1 MPASKETLPAPQG
14 QRRPSPS
21 SPNPAAH
28 AARSIWQGPAS
39 ESAVAIVGMA
49 FRLPGDLGDE
59 ASLWQALQEGR
70 DLVTQVPPGRWATD
84 TLQHPCRAEPGRSIT
99 FSAGVLSR
107 IDEFDAGFFGIAP
120 REAAWMD
127 PQQRLLLELAWETM
141 ENAGIAAS
149 SLAGSDCAVYVG
161 ISSLDYGT
169 RGLDDLASM
178 TAHSMTGNTLSIAAN
193 RLSYVFDLHGPSL
206 AVDTA
211 CSSSLVALH
220 HACNSLRSGEA
231 SMALVGGVSLLLHP
245 YPFIGFTK
253 ASMLSAGGRCKPFDA
268 SGDGYVRAEG
278 AAVLLLKP
286 LQRAL
291 VDGDNV
297 QAVIL
302 ASGVNADGARKSGI
316 TIPSSAG
323 QAELMR
329 QVLARSGLAAHD
341 IDFIEAHGTGT
352 AVGDPVESAAI
363 GAVYGQGRTQPLPI
377 GSVKANL
384 GHLEAAS
391 GMAGLIKAIL
401 ALRHRALP
409 PTPHLHT
416 LNPHIDFAALN
427 LAPVRSATPLR
438 QGLAAQQRPLVAGV
452 NSFGFGGA
460 NAHVLL
466 QEFLPSGSIAKSP
479 NPGAGCATN
488 ANQSATGAATAA
500 APMAPLRLSART
512 PQALRVLAQRYADW
526 LDGQQPQA
534 FYAIARSAALHR
546 EHLEQ
551 RLLLQAP
558 TLAQACSALRAHAS
572 GKPSP
577 HIVCEEALTPAGGLA
592 FVYSGNGAQWAGM
605 GQALLA
611 QSPRFAQL
619 LTQLDEAMRP
629 QAGFALLPLLQAGDA
644 QALQDTTVAQP
655 LLFAIQVALTLW
667 LREQGIA
674 PDATAGHSVGEI
686 AAAWAAGAL
695 TLEQAI
701 TVICARSQAQGLTR
715 GQGRMAALGL
725 SEVQTRQ
732 LLAELGLQASIE
744 IAGINSPGNITLAGP
759 LPALQRLEQQLAAR
773 ATPVFFRLLELD
785 YAFHSRVMD
794 AIEDE
799 LAQRLSQFAP
809 GRASAQPFVS
819 TVTGTQLEA
828 HALNA
833 DYWWRNVREP
843 VQFQR
848 AVATLAQLGCT
859 VFVEIGPHAILQRYI
874 TESLQAEKAQGRAL
888 PSLQRGND
896 GPQRLTELAGRLH
909 LLGDGRSLQQHFP
922 KAAPR
927 VPLPNYPWQR
937 ERHWHPNTSESLQAF
952 SRQRLHPLLGWPLP
966 EAEAAWGNVL
976 DVRTLPWL
984 ADHQVGGAI
993 VYPGAAYADMA
1004 LAAARQWLG
1013 AGPLRIEQL
1022 DILAPMVLE
1031 PDQARS
1037 LRLVLQPRD
1046 GSFQISS
1053 RARLSSDDW
1062 TLHAAGRIL
1071 QASALQPS
1079 ARIVAP
1085 ESTASITDA
1094 AAHYHRTQALGL
1106 QYGPAFQGLRSVQ
1119 VQGQQLQAQ
1128 LQLPAPLSPQEH
1140 ELHPALL
1147 DLCFQTLADFFGQA
1161 IDAGDGIALLPTKIG
1176 RLELL
1181 AVADDQA
1188 PPITALRAQLRRHSH
1203 RSALA
1208 DFELLD
1214 EQGRLRARLQDC
1226 RFRAAHLAA
1235 PISATAPHWHISA
1248 PLTPHP
1254 CDSLRSHA
1262 LPIASLRTQAE
1273 AALAP
1278 WQAQRQAWF
1287 TQTLPLCEALT
1298 LSFAYQAFAQL
1309 AAQAGPHWHQ
1319 CFSDAAARPYAFWL
1333 AQLLQRE
1340 QLLTQPQPG
1349 QWQLTS
1355 ADALPAAGQLWQAIL
1370 HDSPAS
1376 LPQLMLLARV
1386 GAQLPSLL
1394 QQGSADGMA
1403 ADNDAAL
1410 ALLTALRRAPAAEAL
1425 YSDDPAY
1432 CGIYLALQAML
1443 REAARRW
1450 PATQRLRVLE
1460 IAAGPSL
1467 LALDL
1472 AEQLPDDRLDYVL
1485 ALPDAPLQER
1495 LQAQL
1500 QAALPDRAAISV
1512 TGFDPLSGALTAD
1525 RSGPQH
1531 FDLVLLHHSLHLA
1544 RDFGAALAQAQQYL
1558 AEDGLLLLAERHP
1571 DWSASLLEGLDS
1583 AHWRLPVGSADS
1595 NQDEAPSIAHAPEAL
1610 PALLPPQAWQQ
1621 LLKQQDWRETC
1632 HFAEP
1637 AAQGLAEGAYLLL
1650 ARRPAMPAKT
1660 EAATP
1665 PPTAAWLLMADAA
1678 SAPMA
1683 QALRQALHEQ
1693 GQQAQI
1699 LLQHAACAPNGLDRA
1714 SNAGTGSRT
1723 KDTALLDWSADTSG
1737 QARRVIYL
1745 RGWDDAPEQAAARAA
1760 EWLDAMQRLANQPH
1774 APHLWLVTR
1783 GGALCDSLPEAA
1795 AHGSAAPN
1803 PAQAAL
1809 WGMGRVAMNELPQL
1823 ACTLIELAC
1832 DPAAEQTVPRLLN
1845 ECLHPDGLDEILLT
1859 SQTRHALQLHQ
1870 AAPPGPPPQP
1880 TSRWR
1885 LDFHVP
1891 GQLRNLVWLPEAE
1904 RPLQTHEVE
1913 VRTMAT
1919 GLNFRDVMYLMG
1931 LLPDEAVEN
1940 GFAGASLGLEFSG
1953 VVHRVGA
1960 QVKTLRPGDA
1970 VVGFGPACFAS
1981 HVVTPAHALAPMPA
1995 HWSFEA
2001 AATVPTVFFT
2011 VYYALVQLADLQPGE
2026 RVLIHGAAGGVGM
2039 AAIALAQHLGAEVYA
2054 SAGSE
2059 DKRDFVRLL
2068 GVERVF
2074 DSRSLDF
2081 ADALMQVTHGQG
2093 VDVVLNSLA
2102 GEAMRRSL
2110 ELLRPFGRFLEL
2122 GKRDFFENTPLG
2134 LRPMRN
2140 NISYFGI
2147 DADQLLT
2154 GRPALA
2160 AKLFGEVMAL
2170 LRERI
2175 LAPLPYRAFPA
2186 ERIVEAF
2193 RAMQQARHIG
2203 KIVVSM
2209 HQAQPEVKPAPAMS
2223 STAAQQAAEPLLAGS
2238 GAWLVSGG
2246 LSGFGLASARWL
2258 AQQGVRQL
2266 ALIGRRG
2273 ADTPGAAQALA
2284 ELQAQGVQV
2293 RAWACDVSDAQAV
2306 DALIAQVQRE
2316 LPPLTGVLH
2325 AAAVFDDQILARLD
2339 AASLQRVLHAKLL
2352 GAWNLHRATRTAA
2365 LQHFIVYSSI
2375 TTAIG
2380 NPGQAN
2386 YVAANAGLQALTALR
2401 QQQGLPATCMAWG
2414 PIADVGYLSR
2424 NDAVRD
2430 SLAQRLGRAP
2440 MSAEQAL
2447 TQLGRALRHGNG
2459 QPGFTPADFDWNA
2472 LAPLLPGAQGS
2483 RFAALN
2489 RLRRDAGSAAQEQ
2502 DIRSLIASKTP
2513 EQVLRIVQEL
2523 VAQQVAKTLGIAAE
2537 RIAPERSL
2545 HDLGMDSLMAVELAL
2560 GLEQRLGVQLPVMM
2574 LNDAPSVHSVSARIV
2589 TRLGHGAGDD
2599 AHDVGIAQVA
2609 HIAAQHGEGLSAE
2622 DIEALSADARQL
2634 AQQGARLIP

>member
-21 SPNPAAH
+21 SQHQAAH
-28 AARSIWQGPAS
+28 AARSAWQGPAS

-70 DLVTQVPPGRWATD
+70 DLITQVPPGRWACD
-84 TLQHPCRAEPGRSIT
+84 TLQHPQRAEPGRSIT

-127 PQQRLLLELAWETM
+127 PQQRLLLELAWEAM

-220 HACNSLRSGEA
+220 QACNSLRSGEA
-231 SMALVGGVSLLLHP
+231 PLALVGGVSLLLHP

-268 SGDGYVRAEG
+268 SGDGYVRSEG
-278 AAVLLLKP
+278 GAVLLLKP

-291 VDGDNV
+291 ADGDSV

-329 QVLARSGLAAHD
+329 QVLARSGLAAHE

-363 GAVYGQGRTQPLPI
+363 GAVYGQGRAQPLPV

-409 PTPHLHT
+409 PTPHLHS
-416 LNPHIDFAALN
+416 LNPHIDFQGLN

-466 QEFLPSGSIAKSP
+466 QEFPPNGPSAKGQDP
-479 NPGAGCATN
+479 DAGCAAN
-488 ANQSATGAATAA
+488 ANQSAASTATAA
-500 APMAPLRLSART
+500 APLAPLRLSART
-512 PQALRVLAQRYADW
+512 PQALRALAQRYADW
-526 LDGQQPQA
+526 LEGQQPQD

-546 EHLEQ
+546 EHLQQ

-577 HIVCEEALTPAGGLA
+577 HIVCEEALAPAGGLA

-619 LTQLDEAMRP
+619 LAQLDQAMRP
-629 QAGFALLPLLQAGDA
+629 QAGFALLPVLQAGDA

-701 TVICARSQAQGLTR
+701 AVICARSQAQGLTR

-725 SEVQTRQ
+725 PAAQAQQ
-732 LLAELGLQASIE
+732 LLAELGLQSSVE

-759 LPALQRLEQQLAAR
+759 LPALQRIEQQLAAS

-794 AIEDE
+794 AIEGE
-799 LAQRLSQFAP
+799 LAQRLAQTAP
-809 GRASAQPFVS
+809 GQASALPFVS
-819 TVTGTQLEA
+819 TVTGAPLQG
-828 HALNA
+828 HALDAN
-833 DYWWRNVREP
+833 YWWRNVREP

-848 AVATLAQLGCT
+848 ALAALTQLGCT

-896 GPQRLTELAGRLH
+896 GAQRLAELAGRLH
-909 LLGDGRSLQQHFP
+909 LLGNGRSLQQHFTQH
-922 KAAPR
+922 APR
-927 VPLPNYPWQR
+927 VRLPNYPWQR
-937 ERHWHPNTSESLQAF
+937 ERHWHPSTSESLQAF

-976 DVRTLPWL
+976 DPSSLPWL

-1004 LAAARQWLG
+1004 LAAARQWQGDG
-1013 AGPLRIEQL
+1013 ALRVEQL
-1022 DILAPMVLE
+1022 DILAPMVFE
-1031 PDQARS
+1031 PGQARS
-1037 LRLVLQPRD
+1037 LRLVLHTRD

-1053 RARLSSDDW
+1053 RTRLSSDEW

-1071 QASALQPS
+1071 QASACQPA
-1079 ARIVAP
+1079 ARIAAP
-1085 ESTASITDA
+1085 ESAASTTPPS
-1094 AAHYHRTQALGL
+1094 AHYRRTQALGL
-1106 QYGPAFQGLRSVQ
+1106 HYGPAFQGLHSVQ
-1119 VQGQQLQAQ
+1119 VQGPQLQAQ
-1128 LQLPAPLSPQEH
+1128 LSLPAGLSAQEH

-1147 DLCFQTLADFFGQA
+1147 DLCFQTLADFFGDA
-1161 IDAGDGIALLPTKIG
+1161 IDAGHGTALLPIKIG
-1176 RLELL
+1176 RIELL
-1181 AVADDQA
+1181 DAADSKTQ
-1188 PPITALRAQLRRHSH
+1188 PITGLRAQLRRHSH
-1203 RSALA
+1203 RAALA
-1208 DFELLD
+1208 DFELFD
-1214 EQGRLRARLQDC
+1214 AQGRLRARLQGC
-1226 RFRAAHLAA
+1226 RFRAAHLAQPASAA
-1235 PISATAPHWHISA
+1235 PPHWRTNALLAPHPRA
-1248 PLTPHP
+1248 
-1254 CDSLRSHA
+1254 SLRSHA
-1262 LPIASLRTQAE
+1262 LPIAALCAQAE
-1273 AALAP
+1273 SALAP
-1278 WQAQRQAWF
+1278 LQAQRQSWF

-1298 LSFAYQAFAQL
+1298 LSFAHQAFAQL
-1309 AAQAGPHWHQ
+1309 ASQAGAHWHQ
-1319 CFSDAAARPYAFWL
+1319 CFSHAGAGPYARWL

-1340 QLLTQPQPG
+1340 QLLTQTEQG
-1349 QWQLTS
+1349 QWQLAS
-1355 ADALPAAGQLWQAIL
+1355 ADALPAARQLWQAIL

-1386 GAQLPSLL
+1386 GAQLPALL
-1394 QQGSADGMA
+1394 QAASAHDVAADG
-1403 ADNDAAL
+1403 DAAQ
-1410 ALLTALRRAPAAEAL
+1410 ALHTALRHAPAAEVL

-1432 CGIYLALQAML
+1432 CGIHRALQAML
-1443 REAARRW
+1443 REAAQHW

-1472 AEQLPDDRLDYVL
+1472 AEQLPEDRLDYVL
-1485 ALPDAPLQER
+1485 ALPDATLQER

-1500 QAALPDRAAISV
+1500 QAALPDRAAIATTV
-1512 TGFDPLSGALTAD
+1512 FDPLRGLPCEE
-1525 RSGPQH
+1525 RPGPQH
-1531 FDLVLLHHSLHLA
+1531 FDLILLHHSLHLA
-1544 RDFGAALAQAQQYL
+1544 QDFGAALAQAQQLL

-1571 DWSASLLEGLDS
+1571 DWSASLLEGLNS
-1583 AHWRLPVGSADS
+1583 AHWRLAASEAAPLQADE
-1595 NQDEAPSIAHAPEAL
+1595 QPTAPAAPHEPAAL

-1621 LLKQQDWRETC
+1621 LLAQQSWREIR

-1637 AAQGLAEGAYLLL
+1637 AAQALAEGAYLLL
-1650 ARRPAMPAKT
+1650 ARRPAIPSTALDAPPAQ
-1660 EAATP
+1660 AP
-1665 PPTAAWLLMADAA
+1665 AAWLLLADAA
-1678 SAPMA
+1678 SATLA
-1683 QALRQALHEQ
+1683 QALRQALQAQ
-1693 GQQAQI
+1693 GHQALLQQASAAAPGPDST
-1699 LLQHAACAPNGLDRA
+1699 HAALQ
-1714 SNAGTGSRT
+1714 
-1723 KDTALLDWSADTSG
+1723 DWSSATAG
-1737 QARRVIYL
+1737 AQARHLVHL
-1745 RGWDDAPEQAAARAA
+1745 RGWGDAPEQAAASAA
-1760 EWLDAMQRLANQPH
+1760 GLLDAVQHLAGQPH
-1774 APHLWLVTR
+1774 APRLWLITR
-1783 GGALCDSLPEAA
+1783 GGALCDSLPAA
-1795 AHGSAAPN
+1795 AQHDGHARPN

-1809 WGMGRVAMNELPQL
+1809 WGMGRVIMNEYPQL

-1832 DPAAEQTVPRLLN
+1832 DPTAAQTLPRLLD
-1845 ECLHPDGLDEILLT
+1845 ECLHPDGLNEILLAP
-1859 SQTRHALQLHQ
+1859 QARHALQLQ
-1870 AAPPGPPPQP
+1870 EAAPPGPAP
-1880 TSRWR
+1880 TPASRWR
-1885 LDFHVP
+1885 LDFLVP
-1891 GQLRNLVWLPEAE
+1891 GQLRNLLWLPDAQRE
-1904 RPLQTHEVE
+1904 LQAHEVE

-1931 LLPDEAVEN
+1931 LLPDEAVES

-2011 VYYALVQLADLQPGE
+2011 VYYALVQLAGLQAGE
-2026 RVLIHGAAGGVGM
+2026 RVLIHGAAGGVGL

-2068 GVERVF
+2068 GAERVF

-2081 ADALMQVTHGQG
+2081 ADALMQATQGQG

-2134 LRPMRN
+2134 LRPMRH

-2160 AKLFGEVMAL
+2160 AKLFGQVMDL

-2186 ERIVEAF
+2186 ARIAEAF

-2203 KIVVSM
+2203 KVVVCM
-2209 HQAQPEVKPAPAMS
+2209 DQAPPNLKPLPAFAATASAPA
-2223 STAAQQAAEPLLAGS
+2223 AAQSLLAGS
-2238 GAWLVSGG
+2238 GTWLLSGG
-2246 LSGFGLASARWL
+2246 LSGFGLATARWL

-2266 ALIGRRG
+2266 ALVGRRG

-2293 RAWACDVSDAQAV
+2293 RAWACDVGDAQAV

-2339 AASLQRVLHAKLL
+2339 AASLQRVLRAKLL

-2440 MSAEQAL
+2440 MSAGLALAQLGQAL
-2447 TQLGRALRHGNG
+2447 VHGNG
-2459 QPGFTPADFDWNA
+2459 QHCFTPADFDWNT
-2472 LAPLLPGAQGS
+2472 LAPLLPSAQSS
-2483 RFAALN
+2483 RFATLN
-2489 RLRRDAGSAAQEQ
+2489 RQRQATGSAGQEQ
-2502 DIRSLIASKTP
+2502 DIRSLIAGQTP
-2513 EQVLRIVQEL
+2513 EEVLRIVQEL
-2523 VAQQVAKTLGIAAE
+2523 VTQQVSKTLGIAAE
-2537 RIAPERSL
+2537 RIAPERPL

-2589 TRLGHGAGDD
+2589 ARLGHGAHD
-2599 AHDVGIAQVA
+2599 ASDASDGADTAQVA
-2609 HIAAQHGEGLSAE
+2609 RIAAQHGEGLSTE
-2622 DIEALSADARQL
+2622 EIEALSAHARQL